1 MCVCVFALKRNILSY
16 FPTLSFFSNRFHEL
30 PLNYNQSHIV
40 IIIVSPKLNLSQL
53 VLGST
58 IVFCV
63 IYDYSK
69 DIHEKPK
76 NKERTGFNVF
86 FFKYTCNYLQI

>member
-1 MCVCVFALKRNILSY
+1 MCLLSREAFY
-16 FPTLSFFSNRFHEL
+16 HNSLYPLFFSNRFHE
-30 PLNYNQSHIV
+30 PTLNYSQSYIV
-40 IIIVSPKLNLSQL
+40 IIIVSPKLNLRQL

-69 DIHEKPK
+69 DIHEKPA
-76 NKERTGFNVF
+76 
-86 FFKYTCNYLQI
+86 